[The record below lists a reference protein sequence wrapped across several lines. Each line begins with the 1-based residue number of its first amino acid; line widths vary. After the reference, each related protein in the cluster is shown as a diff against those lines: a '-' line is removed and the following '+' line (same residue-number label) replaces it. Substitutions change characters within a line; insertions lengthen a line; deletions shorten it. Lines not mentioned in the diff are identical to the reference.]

1 MAILVS
7 RIFISCI
14 FIGRKKLLVVKLIGR
29 NLTSLLCSKL
39 CTRLCSKLC
48 SKLCTRLCSKLC
60 ARLCLKLCTRLCL
73 KLCTRLCLKLCTR
86 LFSKLCTRLCS
97 KLYTLYTS
105 LCLIISKILLAKSPF
120 SSLSPLYCGNI
131 IALLYKKLDIGS
143 WSVLIAISPHCLTAI
158 PYILLYV

>member
-14 FIGRKKLLVVKLIGR
+14 FISYKKSLVTKLIGY

-39 CTRLCSKLC
+39 CMRLCSKLC
-48 SKLCTRLCSKLC
+48 SKLYTRLCLKLC

-73 KLCTRLCLKLCTR
+73 KLCTRLFL
-86 LFSKLCTRLCS
+86 KLCTRLCS

-105 LCLIISKILLAKSPF
+105 LRLIISKILLAKSPF
-120 SSLSPLYCGNI
+120 SSLSPLYYSNI

-143 WSVLIAISPHCLTAI
+143 
-158 PYILLYV
+158 